1 MTASDPLLRPAA
13 PVDVLVI
20 GRADLQAA
28 VDDAVTRGLIAAED
42 AAALVAELVRRGIPA
57 PPADAAPDLVITALA
72 PMPGYDDLTSAEVAE
87 RLGALD
93 PVQLRALRDYE
104 RRNANR
110 KSVLD
115 AVAAR
120 LP

>member
-20 GRADLQAA
+20 GRAELRAA
-28 VDDAVTRGLIAAED
+28 VDEAVARGHIAPADAE
-42 AAALVAELVRRGIPA
+42 ALVAELVRRCIPA
-57 PPADAAPDLVITALA
+57 PPADAAPELLVAAL
-72 PMPGYDDLTSAEVAE
+72 PPLPGYDELTSAEVAD
-87 RLGALD
+87 RLDDLD
-93 PVQLRALRDYE
+93 VTELRALRDYE

-120 LP
+120 LA